1 MAIAMRAEAEGLG
14 AVCLALAACVLQ
26 AGLQHPMLGRARR
39 GFGWCWAS
47 APWPEAEAHTMAIA
61 VRAEAEGLEA
71 DCLSPAACGQRPG
84 LQHPSWGLARPAPC
98 DGLPSCLD
106 PEAEAHTM
114 AIAVR
119 VEAEGRGSGRGL
131 SGLLGGAW
139 HATGR
144 LLRLLGP
151 GLAALLREAEAHT
164 MAIAVRAEAE
174 GSRAAGRVPG
184 TAGYE

>member
-1 MAIAMRAEAEGLG
+1 
-14 AVCLALAACVLQ
+14 
-26 AGLQHPMLGRARR
+26 
-39 GFGWCWAS
+39 
-47 APWPEAEAHTMAIA
+47 MAIA

-71 DCLSPAACGQRPG
+71 DCLAPAACGQRPG

-98 DGLPSCLD
+98 DGPPSCLD
-106 PEAEAHTM
+106 PEAEVHTM

-119 VEAEGRGSGRGL
+119 VEAEGRGSDKGL
-131 SGLLGGAW
+131 SGLLGGAR
-139 HATGR
+139 HATKR

-174 GSRAAGRVPG
+174 RESGGWRGPGRNG
-184 TAGYE
+184 L

>member
-1 MAIAMRAEAEGLG
+1 MAIAVRAEAERLG
-14 AVCLALAACVLQ
+14 ADCPAAC
-26 AGLQHPMLGRARR
+26 APRSGPQHPLLGKGRR
-39 GFGWCWAS
+39 GQCWCWAP
-47 APWPEAEAHTMAIA
+47 APEPEVEAHTMAIA
-61 VRAEAEGLEA
+61 VRAEAEGLGA
-71 DCLSPAACGQRPG
+71 GCLPPVARGQHPG
-84 LQHPSWGLARPAPC
+84 LQHPPWGLACPTP
-98 DGLPSCLD
+98 DGLPSCPV

-119 VEAEGRGSGRGL
+119 VEAEGRGSDRGL
-131 SGLLGGAW
+131 SGLLGGAR

-144 LLRLLGP
+144 LLCLLGP

-184 TAGYE
+184 TAGSE